1 MGGFIIV
8 EQSSTHDLDLVFKA
22 LADPLR
28 RKLLRLLSNPQYF
41 CKTSQEA
48 LQGICVQDLTQY
60 LSVPQST
67 VSRHLA
73 ILSHAG
79 LVTHSRWR
87 TWHYYGVNAKS
98 IHAAI
103 NWLKAL
109 DSQPVSPIATI
120 DHHKDWLAESLKN
133 LPGGLEDW
141 SK

>member
-1 MGGFIIV
+1 MA
-8 EQSSTHDLDLVFKA
+8 EQTTSHDLDLVFKA
-22 LADPLR
+22 LGDPLR

-79 LVTHSRWR
+79 LVTHSRW
-87 TWHYYGVNAKS
+87 HYYGVNATS

-103 NWLKAL
+103 NWLNAL
-109 DSQPVSPIATI
+109 DAQPTSPTATI
-120 DHHKDWLAESLKN
+120 DPHEDWLAESLQN
-133 LPGGLEDW
+133 PPGDLEDW

>member
-1 MGGFIIV
+1 MA
-8 EQSSTHDLDLVFKA
+8 EQTTSHDLDLVFKA
-22 LADPLR
+22 LGDPLR

-87 TWHYYGVNAKS
+87 TWHYYGVNATS

-103 NWLKAL
+103 DWLNAL
-109 DSQPVSPIATI
+109 DAQPTSPIATI
-120 DHHKDWLAESLKN
+120 DPHEDWLAESLQN
-133 LPGGLEDW
+133 PPGDLEGW